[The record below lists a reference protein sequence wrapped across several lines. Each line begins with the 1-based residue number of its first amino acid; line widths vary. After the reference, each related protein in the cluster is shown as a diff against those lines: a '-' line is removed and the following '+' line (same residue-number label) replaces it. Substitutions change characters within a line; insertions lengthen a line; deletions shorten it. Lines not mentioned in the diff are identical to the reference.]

1 MIDIT
6 LIRENKE
13 LVKENIKKK
22 FQDNKLSLVD
32 KVAKL
37 DAVWRKEKK
46 AVDDLRSKRNKISEK
61 INQLMKQKR
70 ASEAKKLIKEAKKIP
85 EELEKLEAIAK
96 KSKEKIDAIM
106 IQIPQMMHP
115 SVPQGKGEED
125 NIELE
130 KIGKPNVPDFK
141 IYNHAELAT
150 KLNGLDLESSRKTSG
165 QGFYFLKADI
175 ALLHS
180 AILTYAKD
188 FMVKKGYTHF
198 IPPFLIRSN
207 VVQGVMSFE
216 EMDAMMYKIENEDL
230 YLIGTSEHSMIAAF
244 SEKTLLKKEL
254 PQKLT
259 SYSACFRKEKGAH
272 GIEERGLYRVHQFE
286 KQEMIV
292 VCEPSDSYKF
302 YEEMLQLTV
311 EFFKSLNIPV
321 RKLECCSGDLAD
333 LKAKSC
339 DIEAWS
345 PRQKKYF
352 EVGSCSNLED
362 AQSRRL
368 QIKINDGKK
377 NYFAHTLNN
386 TVVAS
391 PRALIAVMENNQTK
405 DGEIKI
411 PKVLQDYMGGMKKIT
426 RKKE

>member
-6 LIRENKE
+6 LIRENPE

-22 FQDNKLSLVD
+22 FQDKKVSLVD

-46 AVDDLRSKRNKISEK
+46 AVDDLRSKRNKISES
-61 INQLMKQKR
+61 INQLMKGKKKG
-70 ASEAKKLIKEAKKIP
+70 EAKKLIIEAKKIP
-85 EELEKLEAIAK
+85 EELEKLENLAK
-96 KSKEKIDAIM
+96 KTKEKVDAIM
-106 IQIPQMMHP
+106 VQIPQIMHP

-125 NIELE
+125 NVELE
-130 KIGKPNVPDFK
+130 KIGKPNIPEFE
-141 IYNHAELAT
+141 IYNHAELAES
-150 KLNGLDLESSRKTSG
+150 LGGLDLDASRKTSG
-165 QGFYFLKADI
+165 QGFYFLKGDI

-188 FMVKKGYTHF
+188 FMVQKGYTHF
-198 IPPFLIRSN
+198 IPPFLIRSD
-207 VVQGVMSFE
+207 VVKGVMSFE
-216 EMDAMMYKIENEDL
+216 EMDAMMYKIEDEDL

-244 SEKTLLKKEL
+244 FEKTLFKKEL

-302 YEEMLQLTV
+302 YEEMLNATV

-339 DIEAWS
+339 DVEAWS

-391 PRALIAVMENNQTK
+391 PRALIAIMENNQTK

-411 PKVLQDYMGGMKKIT
+411 PKVLQNYMCGMKKIT
-426 RKKE
+426 KKK